1 MTQTSNP
8 AGRRNRPFTVYLHN
22 DETGELMDMRVMA
35 KSMRDAEDIA
45 AGRTNYEW
53 IIDSVEEN

>member
-1 MTQTSNP
+1 
-8 AGRRNRPFTVYLHN
+8 VYLHN

>member
-8 AGRRNRPFTVYLHN
+8 AGCRNKPYTVYLHN

-35 KSMRDAEDIA
+35 KSILIQRREKP
-45 AGRTNYEW
+45 
-53 IIDSVEEN
+53 